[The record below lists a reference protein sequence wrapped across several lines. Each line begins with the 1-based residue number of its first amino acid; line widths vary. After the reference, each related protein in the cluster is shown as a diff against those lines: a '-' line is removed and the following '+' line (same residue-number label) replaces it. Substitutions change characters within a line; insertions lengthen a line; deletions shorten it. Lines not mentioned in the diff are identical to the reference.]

1 VLTSGTNVDNEMR
14 CAAAVRQ
21 VLGLHFGTPAQAALR
36 FVLGNRDLASRVIG
50 ISSFLDLNEALI
62 AIEQGPLPAAAIT
75 ALKELWATDFR
86 G

>member
-14 CAAAVRQ
+14 CAAAVHR
-21 VLGLHFGTPAQAALR
+21 VLGLNHGTPAQAALR
-36 FVLGNRDLASRVIG
+36 FVLGNRDLATRVIG

-62 AIEQGPLPAAAIT
+62 AVEQGPLPAAALA

-86 G
+86 